1 MEFQFLL
8 LKEENNILTIT
19 INREEKLNALNFKL
33 MEELALAF
41 TSLSKTAR
49 VVVLTGAGE
58 KSFVAGADISEI
70 ASLDADS
77 GTKVAESGQAVF
89 SLIEKSKIPVIA
101 QVNGYAL
108 GGGCELAM
116 ACHMRVASDNA
127 IFAQP
132 EINLGIIPGYGGT
145 QRLPVLTNKGIAFE
159 MILTGNKISAQ
170 EALSLGLVNHV
181 VTMQDLDKEV
191 YKLAS
196 KIAAQPQEVVEVAMQ
211 AIHAGFEH
219 LNYKVEA
226 TQFGACTEKNAFS
239 EGTKAFFEKRKPNFN
254 Q

>member
-1 MEFQFLL
+1 MEYQYLL
-8 LKEENNILTIT
+8 FKEEDSVLTIT
-19 INREEKLNALNFKL
+19 INREDKLNALNFKV
-33 MEELALAF
+33 MEELAVAF
-41 TSLSKTAR
+41 TSLPVSAR
-49 VVVLTGAGE
+49 MIVLTGAGE

-70 ASLDADS
+70 ATLDAAS
-77 GTKVAESGQAVF
+77 GKKVAESGQAIF

-101 QVNGYAL
+101 RVNGYAL

-116 ACHMRVASDNA
+116 ACHMRVASENA

-145 QRLPVLTNKGIAFE
+145 QRLPVLTNKGKAFE
-159 MILTGNKISAQ
+159 MILTGNKVSAQ

-181 VTMQDLDKEV
+181 VPMEELDITV

-196 KIAAQPQEVVEVAMQ
+196 KIAAQPREVVQVAME
-211 AIHAGFEH
+211 AIHAGFKH
-219 LNYKVEA
+219 LDYSVEA
-226 TQFGACTEKNAFS
+226 TQFGACTEKNAFA

-254 Q
+254 E